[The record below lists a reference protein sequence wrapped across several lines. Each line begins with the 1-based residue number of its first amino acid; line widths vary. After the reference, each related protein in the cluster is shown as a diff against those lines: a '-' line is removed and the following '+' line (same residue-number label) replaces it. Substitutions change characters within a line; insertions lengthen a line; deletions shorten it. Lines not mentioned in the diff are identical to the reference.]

1 MSPMSEPARP
11 DVPLQSEQQSDQQSE
26 QPAGQPPQQAGQA
39 PARGMRALAGEE
51 FSAAQAIG
59 GVRGLVEAVLP
70 GLVFVVAFV
79 IFTDLTVPLIA
90 SVVAALVLV
99 VARLVQRTPVTQA
112 LGGLLG
118 IAVGVLWAWKS
129 GEAAN
134 YYAGGL
140 LVNAGYLVVLLGTIV
155 ARRPAVG
162 YVVEALRAGLT
173 PETVKAEA
181 NRTSDDG
188 DTADGAKDDDRPSP
202 FAALTAWRD
211 DPAKMRTY
219 TIATWLW
226 VGLFA
231 LRLAV
236 KTPLY
241 FADDIAWLGTFHLL
255 LGVPLWALVLYL
267 TWYVVRRPKAQA
279 EAS

>member
-1 MSPMSEPARP
+1 MSEPARP
-11 DVPLQSEQQSDQQSE
+11 DVPP
-26 QPAGQPPQQAGQA
+26 QPAEA
-39 PARGMRALAGEE
+39 PARGVRALAGEE

-79 IFTDLTVPLIA
+79 IFTDLTIPLIA

-118 IAVGVLWAWKS
+118 IAVGVLWAWTS
-129 GEAAN
+129 GEAEN

-140 LVNAGYLVVLLGTIV
+140 LVNAGYLLVLLVSIV
-155 ARRPAVG
+155 VRRPVVG

-173 PETVKAEA
+173 PDAVKAEA
-181 NRTSDDG
+181 NRAAERAGESDG
-188 DTADGAKDDDRPSP
+188 MSAKDEPSP

-219 TIATWLW
+219 GQATWLW

-241 FADDIAWLGTFHLL
+241 FAGDIAWLGTFHLL

-267 TWYVVRRPKAQA
+267 TWYVVRRPKTAA
-279 EAS
+279 AA

>member
-1 MSPMSEPARP
+1 MSEPARP
-11 DVPLQSEQQSDQQSE
+11 DVPPE
-26 QPAGQPPQQAGQA
+26 PAEA
-39 PARGMRALAGEE
+39 PARGVRALAGEE

-79 IFTDLTVPLIA
+79 IFTPDLVVPLVA

-118 IAVGVLWAWKS
+118 IAIGVVWAWTS
-129 GEAAN
+129 GEAEN

-140 LVNAGYLVVLLGTIV
+140 LVNAAYLVVLLVSIV
-155 ARRPAVG
+155 ARRPVVG

-173 PETVKAEA
+173 PEAVKAEA
-181 NRTSDDG
+181 NRNAERAG
-188 DTADGAKDDDRPSP
+188 DAADDDAPSP

-219 TIATWLW
+219 AIATWLW
-226 VGLFA
+226 VGLFG

-241 FADDIAWLGTFHLL
+241 FAGDIAWLGTFHLL

-267 TWYVVRRPKAQA
+267 TWYVVRRPKAA
-279 EAS
+279 AAS

>member
-1 MSPMSEPARP
+1 MTPSEHGTMGPMSEPARP
-11 DVPLQSEQQSDQQSE
+11 DVPPQSADT
-26 QPAGQPPQQAGQA
+26 

-51 FSAAQAIG
+51 FSAAQAVG

-79 IFTDLTVPLIA
+79 IFTDLTIPLIA

-118 IAVGVLWAWKS
+118 IAIGVVWAWTS
-129 GEAAN
+129 GEAEN

-140 LVNAGYLVVLLGTIV
+140 LLNAGYLVVLLVTILV
-155 ARRPAVG
+155 RRPAVG

-173 PETVKAEA
+173 PDAVKAEA
-181 NRTSDDG
+181 NR
-188 DTADGAKDDDRPSP
+188 ADGEPSVL
-202 FAALTAWRD
+202 AALTAWRD

-241 FADDIAWLGTFHLL
+241 FAGDIAWLGTFHLL

-267 TWYVVRRPKAQA
+267 TWYVVRRPKVQAQA
-279 EAS
+279 G

>member
-1 MSPMSEPARP
+1 
-11 DVPLQSEQQSDQQSE
+11 
-26 QPAGQPPQQAGQA
+26 
-39 PARGMRALAGEE
+39 MRALARED
-51 FSAAQAIG
+51 FSAADAVG
-59 GVRGLVEAVLP
+59 GVRGLVEAILP

-79 IFTDLTVPLIA
+79 IFPDNLMIPLIA
-90 SVVAALVLV
+90 SVAAAVVLV

-118 IAVGVLWAWKS
+118 IAIGVVWAWTS
-129 GEAAN
+129 GDAEN

-140 LVNAGYLVVLLGTIV
+140 LLNAGYLVVLLATILV
-155 ARRPAVG
+155 RRPAVG

-173 PETVKAEA
+173 PDAVRAEA
-181 NRTSDDG
+181 NRAPGDD
-188 DTADGAKDDDRPSP
+188 APSP

-219 TIATWLW
+219 AIATWLW

-241 FADDIAWLGTFHLL
+241 FAGDIAWLGTFHLL

-267 TWYVVRRPKAQA
+267 TWYVVRRPKVPAQA
-279 EAS
+279 

>member
-11 DVPLQSEQQSDQQSE
+11 DVPP
-26 QPAGQPPQQAGQA
+26 QPDQA

-79 IFTDLTVPLIA
+79 IFTPNLVIPLVA

-118 IAVGVLWAWKS
+118 IAIGVVWAWTS
-129 GEAAN
+129 GEAEN

-140 LVNAGYLVVLLGTIV
+140 LLNAGYLVVLLATHPRAP
-155 ARRPAVG
+155 ARGRATSWRRCAPA
-162 YVVEALRAGLT
+162 
-173 PETVKAEA
+173 
-181 NRTSDDG
+181 
-188 DTADGAKDDDRPSP
+188 
-202 FAALTAWRD
+202 
-211 DPAKMRTY
+211 
-219 TIATWLW
+219 
-226 VGLFA
+226 
-231 LRLAV
+231 
-236 KTPLY
+236 
-241 FADDIAWLGTFHLL
+241 
-255 LGVPLWALVLYL
+255 
-267 TWYVVRRPKAQA
+267 
-279 EAS
+279 

>member
-1 MSPMSEPARP
+1 MNLMSEPARP
-11 DVPLQSEQQSDQQSE
+11 DVPPE
-26 QPAGQPPQQAGQA
+26 PAEA
-39 PARGMRALAGEE
+39 PARGVRALAGEE
-51 FSAAQAIG
+51 FSAARAIG

-79 IFTDLTVPLIA
+79 IFTDLTIPLIA

-129 GEAAN
+129 GEAEN

-140 LVNAGYLVVLLGTIV
+140 LVNAGYLVVLLVSIV
-155 ARRPAVG
+155 VRRPVVG

-173 PETVKAEA
+173 PEAVKAEA
-181 NRTSDDG
+181 NRAAGGDGETRGDDE
-188 DTADGAKDDDRPSP
+188 PSP
-202 FAALTAWRD
+202 FAALTAWRH
-211 DPAKMRTY
+211 DPVKMRTY
-219 TIATWLW
+219 AIATWLW

-241 FADDIAWLGTFHLL
+241 FAGDIAWLGTFHLL

-267 TWYVVRRPKAQA
+267 TWYVVRRGQKASA
-279 EAS
+279 ARSTSDSPL

>member
-1 MSPMSEPARP
+1 MSEPARP
-11 DVPLQSEQQSDQQSE
+11 DVSPQPEQQPDQA
-26 QPAGQPPQQAGQA
+26 PAQA
-39 PARGMRALAGEE
+39 PARGVRALAGEE

-79 IFTDLTVPLIA
+79 ISTPNLVIPLVA
-90 SVVAALVLV
+90 SVVSALVLV

-118 IAVGVLWAWKS
+118 IAIGVVWAWTS
-129 GEAAN
+129 GEAEN

-140 LVNAGYLVVLLGTIV
+140 LVNAGYLVVLLGSILI
-155 ARRPAVG
+155 RRPAVG

-173 PETVKAEA
+173 PETVKAQAGRSADEEA
-181 NRTSDDG
+181 KRDDE
-188 DTADGAKDDDRPSP
+188 PSP

-219 TIATWLW
+219 AIATWLW

-241 FADDIAWLGTFHLL
+241 FAGDIAWLGTFHLL

-267 TWYVVRRPKAQA
+267 TWYVVRRPKVQSPA
-279 EAS
+279 

>member
-1 MSPMSEPARP
+1 
-11 DVPLQSEQQSDQQSE
+11 
-26 QPAGQPPQQAGQA
+26 
-39 PARGMRALAGEE
+39 MRALAGEE

-79 IFTDLTVPLIA
+79 IFNDLMIPLVA

-118 IAVGVLWAWKS
+118 IAIGVVWAWKS

-181 NRTSDDG
+181 NRTAEHDGEAKADDE
-188 DTADGAKDDDRPSP
+188 PSP
-202 FAALTAWRD
+202 FAALTAWRH

-219 TIATWLW
+219 MIATWLW

-241 FADDIAWLGTFHLL
+241 YADDIAWLGTFHLL

-267 TWYVVRRPKAQA
+267 TWYVVRRPKVAA
-279 EAS
+279 DVE

>member
-1 MSPMSEPARP
+1 MNPMSEPARP
-11 DVPLQSEQQSDQQSE
+11 DVPPE
-26 QPAGQPPQQAGQA
+26 PAGA
-39 PARGMRALAGEE
+39 PARGMRAIAGQE
-51 FSAAQAIG
+51 FSAADAIG
-59 GVRGLVEAVLP
+59 GVRGLIEAVLP

-99 VARLVQRTPVTQA
+99 VARLVQRTPITQA

-129 GEAAN
+129 GEAEN

-140 LVNAGYLVVLLGTIV
+140 LLNAGYLVVLLGTII

-162 YVVEALRAGLT
+162 YVVESLRAGLT
-173 PETVKAEA
+173 PEKVKAEA
-181 NRTSDDG
+181 GRDPD
-188 DTADGAKDDDRPSP
+188 ADAPSP
-202 FAALTAWRD
+202 FAALTEWRK

-219 TIATWLW
+219 AIATWLW

-241 FADDIAWLGTFHLL
+241 FAGDIGWLGTFHLL

-267 TWYVVRRPKAQA
+267 TWYVVRRGQQ
-279 EAS
+279 S

>member
-11 DVPLQSEQQSDQQSE
+11 DVPQQPTGT
-26 QPAGQPPQQAGQA
+26 PADA
-39 PARGMRALAGEE
+39 PARGVRALAGEE

-79 IFTDLTVPLIA
+79 IFTPDLVVPLVA
-90 SVVAALVLV
+90 SVVAALALV

-118 IAVGVLWAWKS
+118 IAIGVVWAWTS
-129 GEAAN
+129 GEAEN

-140 LVNAGYLVVLLGTIV
+140 LLNAGYLVVLLATILV
-155 ARRPAVG
+155 RRPAVG

-173 PETVKAEA
+173 PEAVKAEA
-181 NRTSDDG
+181 NRDPDSD
-188 DTADGAKDDDRPSP
+188 APSV

-219 TIATWLW
+219 AIATWLW

-231 LRLAV
+231 VRLAV
-236 KTPLY
+236 KLPLFY
-241 FADDIAWLGTFHLL
+241 LGYIGWLGTFHLV

-267 TWYVVRRPKAQA
+267 TWYVVRRPAVRA
-279 EAS
+279 TS

>member
-11 DVPLQSEQQSDQQSE
+11 DVPQQSE
-26 QPAGQPPQQAGQA
+26 QEPEHQHEQQPDQA

-79 IFTDLTVPLIA
+79 IFTPNLVIPLVA

-118 IAVGVLWAWKS
+118 IAIGVVWAWTS
-129 GEAAN
+129 GEAEN

-140 LVNAGYLVVLLGTIV
+140 LVNAAYLVVLLASILI
-155 ARRPAVG
+155 RRPAVG

-173 PETVKAEA
+173 PERVKAEA
-181 NRTSDDG
+181 EAGT
-188 DTADGAKDDDRPSP
+188 SP

-219 TIATWLW
+219 GQATWLW
-226 VGLFA
+226 VGLFG

-241 FADDIAWLGTFHLL
+241 FAGDIAWLGAFHLL

-267 TWYVVRRPKAQA
+267 TWYVVRTPKTQA
-279 EAS
+279 PA

>member
-1 MSPMSEPARP
+1 MNPMSEPARP
-11 DVPLQSEQQSDQQSE
+11 DVPP
-26 QPAGQPPQQAGQA
+26 QPDQA
-39 PARGMRALAGEE
+39 PARGVRAVAGEE
-51 FSAAQAIG
+51 FSAAAAVG
-59 GVRGLVEAVLP
+59 GVRGLAEAVLP

-79 IFTDLTVPLIA
+79 IFTDLTIPLIA

-99 VARLVQRTPVTQA
+99 VARLVQGTPVTQA

-118 IAVGVLWAWKS
+118 IAIGVLWAWRS
-129 GEAAN
+129 GEAEN

-140 LVNAGYLVVLLGTIV
+140 LLNAGYLVVLLATILV
-155 ARRPAVG
+155 RRPAVG

-173 PETVKAEA
+173 PEAVKAEA
-181 NRTSDDG
+181 NRAAEGEAKADDE
-188 DTADGAKDDDRPSP
+188 PSL

-219 TIATWLW
+219 AIATWLW

-241 FADDIAWLGTFHLL
+241 LAGDIGWLGTFHLL

-267 TWYVVRRPKAQA
+267 TWYVVRRGQQAQA
-279 EAS
+279 PARD

>member
-1 MSPMSEPARP
+1 MSPMSEPARR
-11 DVPLQSEQQSDQQSE
+11 DVPQQSSDT
-26 QPAGQPPQQAGQA
+26 PADA
-39 PARGMRALAGEE
+39 PARGVRALAGEE

-79 IFTDLTVPLIA
+79 IFTPDLMIPLVA

-118 IAVGVLWAWKS
+118 IAIGVLWAWRS
-129 GEAAN
+129 GEAEN

-140 LVNAGYLVVLLGTIV
+140 LLNAGYLVVLLGTIV

-162 YVVEALRAGLT
+162 YVVEGLRAGLT
-173 PETVKAEA
+173 PEAVKAEA
-181 NRTSDDG
+181 NRA
-188 DTADGAKDDDRPSP
+188 ADGEERKDDEPSP

-211 DPAKMRTY
+211 DPAKMRMY
-219 TIATWLW
+219 AIATWLW

-241 FADDIAWLGTFHLL
+241 FAGDIAWLGTFHLL

-267 TWYVVRRPKAQA
+267 TWYVVRRRP
-279 EAS
+279 EAREAA

>member
-1 MSPMSEPARP
+1 
-11 DVPLQSEQQSDQQSE
+11 
-26 QPAGQPPQQAGQA
+26 
-39 PARGMRALAGEE
+39 MRALAGEE
-51 FSAAQAIG
+51 FSAAQAVG

-79 IFTDLTVPLIA
+79 IFTDLTIPLIA

-118 IAVGVLWAWKS
+118 IAIGVAWAWRS
-129 GEAAN
+129 GEAEN

-140 LVNAGYLVVLLGTIV
+140 LLNAGYLVVLLATILV
-155 ARRPAVG
+155 RRPAVG

-173 PETVKAEA
+173 PEAVKAEA
-181 NRTSDDG
+181 NRAPDDE
-188 DTADGAKDDDRPSP
+188 APSV

-211 DPAKMRTY
+211 DPVKMRTY
-219 TIATWLW
+219 AIATWLW

-236 KTPLY
+236 KVPLFY
-241 FADDIAWLGTFHLL
+241 AGYIGWLGTFHLV

-267 TWYVVRRPKAQA
+267 TWYVVRRPRVSAA
-279 EAS
+279 A

>member
-1 MSPMSEPARP
+1 MSEPARP
-11 DVPLQSEQQSDQQSE
+11 DVPPQSEQQPEQQSE
-26 QPAGQPPQQAGQA
+26 KQPEQA
-39 PARGMRALAGEE
+39 PGRGMRALGGEE

-79 IFTDLTVPLIA
+79 IFTDLMIPLVA

-99 VARLVQRTPVTQA
+99 AARLVQRTPVTQA

-118 IAVGVLWAWKS
+118 IAVGVVWAWTS
-129 GEAAN
+129 GEAEN

-140 LVNAGYLVVLLGTIV
+140 LLNAAYLVVLLVSILI
-155 ARRPAVG
+155 RRPAVG

-173 PETVKAEA
+173 PEAVKAQAEA
-181 NRTSDDG
+181 GT
-188 DTADGAKDDDRPSP
+188 SP

-219 TIATWLW
+219 AIATWLW

-241 FADDIAWLGTFHLL
+241 FAGDIAWLGTFHLL

-267 TWYVVRRPKAQA
+267 TWYVVRRPAVRA
-279 EAS
+279 AS

>member
-11 DVPLQSEQQSDQQSE
+11 DVPQQSE
-26 QPAGQPPQQAGQA
+26 QEPAQQPEHQADQA

-79 IFTDLTVPLIA
+79 IFTPNLVIPLVA

-118 IAVGVLWAWKS
+118 IAIGVLWAWKS

-155 ARRPAVG
+155 VRRPAVG

-173 PETVKAEA
+173 PEAVKAEA
-181 NRTSDDG
+181 NRT
-188 DTADGAKDDDRPSP
+188 ADGEAKSDEPSP
-202 FAALTAWRD
+202 FAALTAWRQ

-219 TIATWLW
+219 AIATWLW
-226 VGLFA
+226 VGLFG

-241 FADDIAWLGTFHLL
+241 FAGDIAWLGTFHLL

-267 TWYVVRRPKAQA
+267 TWYVVRGTPRTTVVQD
-279 EAS
+279 

>member
-1 MSPMSEPARP
+1 MSEPARH
-11 DVPLQSEQQSDQQSE
+11 DVPPQSADT
-26 QPAGQPPQQAGQA
+26 

-51 FSAAQAIG
+51 FSAAQAVG

-79 IFTDLTVPLIA
+79 IFTDLTIPLIA

-118 IAVGVLWAWKS
+118 IAIGVVWAWTS
-129 GEAAN
+129 GEAEN

-140 LVNAGYLVVLLGTIV
+140 LLNAGYLVVLLVTILV
-155 ARRPAVG
+155 RRPAVG

-173 PETVKAEA
+173 PDAVKAEA
-181 NRTSDDG
+181 NR
-188 DTADGAKDDDRPSP
+188 ADGEPSV

-241 FADDIAWLGTFHLL
+241 FAGDIAWLGTFHLL

-267 TWYVVRRPKAQA
+267 TWYVVRRPKVQAQA
-279 EAS
+279 G

>member
-11 DVPLQSEQQSDQQSE
+11 DVPQQSSDT
-26 QPAGQPPQQAGQA
+26 PDA
-39 PARGMRALAGEE
+39 PARGVRALAGEE

-79 IFTDLTVPLIA
+79 IFTPDLVVPLVA

-118 IAVGVLWAWKS
+118 IAIGVVWAWTS
-129 GEAAN
+129 GEAEN

-140 LVNAGYLVVLLGTIV
+140 LLNAAYLVVLLVTILV
-155 ARRPAVG
+155 RRPAVG
-162 YVVEALRAGLT
+162 YVVEALRTGLT
-173 PETVKAEA
+173 PETAKAEA
-181 NRTSDDG
+181 NNAAEAGT
-188 DTADGAKDDDRPSP
+188 SP
-202 FAALTAWRD
+202 FAALTAWRS

-219 TIATWLW
+219 AIATWLW

-241 FADDIAWLGTFHLL
+241 FAGDIAWLGTFHLL

-267 TWYVVRRPKAQA
+267 TWYVVRGTARTPVTAD
-279 EAS
+279 

>member
-1 MSPMSEPARP
+1 MSEPAGP
-11 DVPLQSEQQSDQQSE
+11 DVPPQNEE
-26 QPAGQPPQQAGQA
+26 TQP
-39 PARGMRALAGEE
+39 RGLRALAGAD
-51 FSAAQAIG
+51 FSAAQAVG

-79 IFTDLTVPLIA
+79 IFTDLTVPLVA

-99 VARLVQRTPVTQA
+99 VARLAQRTPVTQA

-118 IAVGVLWAWKS
+118 IAVGVVWAWTS
-129 GEAAN
+129 GEAEN

-140 LVNAGYLVVLLGTIV
+140 LLNAGYLVVLLGTIIV
-155 ARRPAVG
+155 RRPAVG
-162 YVVEALRAGLT
+162 YIVEALRTGLT
-173 PETVKAEA
+173 PETAKAGA
-181 NRTSDDG
+181 NRAAENGT
-188 DTADGAKDDDRPSP
+188 SP
-202 FAALTAWRD
+202 FAALAAWRD

-231 LRLAV
+231 VRLAV

-241 FADDIAWLGTFHLL
+241 FAGDIAWLGTFHLL

-267 TWYVVRRPKAQA
+267 TWYVVRRPQA
-279 EAS
+279 EAAR

>member
-1 MSPMSEPARP
+1 MGPMSEPARP
-11 DVPLQSEQQSDQQSE
+11 DVPPQSDQT
-26 QPAGQPPQQAGQA
+26 
-39 PARGMRALAGEE
+39 PARGVRALAGEE

-79 IFTDLTVPLIA
+79 IFTPDLVIPLVA

-118 IAVGVLWAWKS
+118 IAIGVVWAWTS
-129 GEAAN
+129 GEAEN

-140 LVNAGYLVVLLGTIV
+140 LLNAGYLVVLLATILV
-155 ARRPAVG
+155 RRPAVG

-173 PETVKAEA
+173 PEAMKAEA
-181 NRTSDDG
+181 NRSDDQ
-188 DTADGAKDDDRPSP
+188 PSVLS
-202 FAALTAWRD
+202 ALTAWRD
-211 DPAKMRTY
+211 DPVKMRTY
-219 TIATWLW
+219 AIATWLW

-241 FADDIAWLGTFHLL
+241 FAGDIAWLGTFHLL

-267 TWYVVRRPKAQA
+267 TWYVVRRPAVRA
-279 EAS
+279 AS

>member
-1 MSPMSEPARP
+1 MA
-11 DVPLQSEQQSDQQSE
+11 QSAA
-26 QPAGQPPQQAGQA
+26 QPAET
-39 PARGMRALAGEE
+39 PARGMRALTGDE
-51 FSAAQAIG
+51 FSAAQAVG

-79 IFTDLTVPLIA
+79 ITNDLTVPLVA

-118 IAVGVLWAWKS
+118 IAVGVVWAWTS
-129 GEAAN
+129 GDAED

-140 LVNAGYLVVLLGTIV
+140 LLNAGYLVVLLGTIL

-173 PETVKAEA
+173 PEAVKAEA
-181 NRTSDDG
+181 NRADDQ
-188 DTADGAKDDDRPSP
+188 PSA

-211 DPAKMRTY
+211 DPAKMRMY
-219 TIATWLW
+219 AIATWLW

-241 FADDIAWLGTFHLL
+241 FAGDVAWLGTFHLL

-267 TWYVVRRPKAQA
+267 TWYVVRRPQPRPAA
-279 EAS
+279 

>member
-1 MSPMSEPARP
+1 MSEPARP
-11 DVPLQSEQQSDQQSE
+11 DVPPQPDQT
-26 QPAGQPPQQAGQA
+26 
-39 PARGMRALAGEE
+39 PARGVRALAGEE

-79 IFTDLTVPLIA
+79 IFTPDLVIPLVA

-118 IAVGVLWAWKS
+118 IAIGVVWAWTS
-129 GEAAN
+129 GEAEN

-140 LVNAGYLVVLLGTIV
+140 LLNAGYLVVLLATILV
-155 ARRPAVG
+155 RRPAVG

-173 PETVKAEA
+173 PEAMKAEA
-181 NRTSDDG
+181 NRPDDQ
-188 DTADGAKDDDRPSP
+188 PSV
-202 FAALTAWRD
+202 FAAITAWRD
-211 DPAKMRTY
+211 DPVKMRTY
-219 TIATWLW
+219 AIATWLW

-241 FADDIAWLGTFHLL
+241 FAGDIAWLGTFHLL

-267 TWYVVRRPKAQA
+267 TWYVVRRPAVRA
-279 EAS
+279 AS

>member
-1 MSPMSEPARP
+1 MSEPVRD
-11 DVPLQSEQQSDQQSE
+11 DVPT
-26 QPAGQPPQQAGQA
+26 QPEPEHA
-39 PARGMRALAGEE
+39 PARGMRALTGEE
-51 FSAAQAIG
+51 FSAAQAVG

-118 IAVGVLWAWKS
+118 IAIGVVWAWTS
-129 GEAAN
+129 GEAEN

-140 LVNAGYLVVLLGTIV
+140 LLNAGYLVVLLVTILV
-155 ARRPAVG
+155 RRPAVG

-173 PETVKAEA
+173 PDAVRAEA
-181 NRTSDDG
+181 GREPGSDG
-188 DTADGAKDDDRPSP
+188 PSP

-211 DPAKMRTY
+211 DPAKLRTY

-241 FADDIAWLGTFHLL
+241 FAGDIAWLGTFHLL

-267 TWYVVRRPKAQA
+267 TWYVVRRQA
-279 EAS
+279 PEGA

>member
-1 MSPMSEPARP
+1 MNPMSEPARP
-11 DVPLQSEQQSDQQSE
+11 DVPP
-26 QPAGQPPQQAGQA
+26 QPAEA
-39 PARGMRALAGEE
+39 PARGVRALAGEE

-79 IFTDLTVPLIA
+79 IFTDLTIPLIA

-118 IAVGVLWAWKS
+118 IAVGVLWAWTS
-129 GEAAN
+129 GEAEN

-140 LVNAGYLVVLLGTIV
+140 LVNAGYLLVLLVSIV
-155 ARRPAVG
+155 VRRPVVG

-173 PETVKAEA
+173 PEAVKAEA
-181 NRTSDDG
+181 NRAAERDG
-188 DTADGAKDDDRPSP
+188 ESNGAAAKDEPSP

-219 TIATWLW
+219 AIATWLW

-241 FADDIAWLGTFHLL
+241 FAGDIAWLGTFHLL

-267 TWYVVRRPKAQA
+267 TWYVVRGRQKASA
-279 EAS
+279 V

>member
-1 MSPMSEPARP
+1 MNERVDQDPGEHGTISPMSEPARP
-11 DVPLQSEQQSDQQSE
+11 DVPPQSDQT
-26 QPAGQPPQQAGQA
+26 

-51 FSAAQAIG
+51 FSAAQAVG

-79 IFTDLTVPLIA
+79 IFTDLMIPLIA
-90 SVVAALVLV
+90 SVVAAVVLV

-118 IAVGVLWAWKS
+118 IAIGVLWAWRS
-129 GEAAN
+129 GEAEN

-140 LVNAGYLVVLLGTIV
+140 LLNAGYLVVLLGTILV
-155 ARRPAVG
+155 RRPAVG

-173 PETVKAEA
+173 PEAVKAEA
-181 NRTSDDG
+181 NRAPDDE
-188 DTADGAKDDDRPSP
+188 APSV
-202 FAALTAWRD
+202 FAALTTWRD

-236 KTPLY
+236 KAPLFFGGY
-241 FADDIAWLGTFHLL
+241 IAWLGTFHLV

-267 TWYVVRRPKAQA
+267 TWYVVRRPR
-279 EAS
+279 ASAAA

>member
-1 MSPMSEPARP
+1 MGPMSEPARP
-11 DVPLQSEQQSDQQSE
+11 DVPPQSEH
-26 QPAGQPPQQAGQA
+26 QPEQA
-39 PARGMRALAGEE
+39 PARGMRALTGEQ
-51 FSAAQAIG
+51 FSAAQAVG

-79 IFTDLTVPLIA
+79 IFTDLTIPLIA

-118 IAVGVLWAWKS
+118 IAIGVVWAWTS
-129 GEAAN
+129 GEAEN

-140 LVNAGYLVVLLGTIV
+140 LLNAGYLVVLLGTIV

-173 PETVKAEA
+173 PDAVRAEA
-181 NRTSDDG
+181 NRDPDSD
-188 DTADGAKDDDRPSP
+188 APSP
-202 FAALTAWRD
+202 FAALTAWRH
-211 DPAKMRTY
+211 DPVKLRTY
-219 TIATWLW
+219 AIATWLW

-241 FADDIAWLGTFHLL
+241 FAGDIAWLGTFHLL

-267 TWYVVRRPKAQA
+267 TWYVVRRPQA
-279 EAS
+279 AAA

>member
-1 MSPMSEPARP
+1 MNPMSEPARP
-11 DVPLQSEQQSDQQSE
+11 DVPPE
-26 QPAGQPPQQAGQA
+26 PAEA
-39 PARGMRALAGEE
+39 PVRGMRAVAGEE

-79 IFTDLTVPLIA
+79 IFTDLMIPLIA

-118 IAVGVLWAWKS
+118 IAVGVLWAWTS

-140 LVNAGYLVVLLGTIV
+140 LVNAGYLVVLLV
-155 ARRPAVG
+155 SVVVRRPVVG

-173 PETVKAEA
+173 PEAVKAEA
-181 NRTSDDG
+181 NRSAERDG
-188 DTADGAKDDDRPSP
+188 EPRDGETKGDEPSP

-219 TIATWLW
+219 AIATWLW

-241 FADDIAWLGTFHLL
+241 LSDDIAWLGTFHLL

-267 TWYVVRRPKAQA
+267 TWYVVRRPKGTG
-279 EAS
+279 EAA

>member
-1 MSPMSEPARP
+1 
-11 DVPLQSEQQSDQQSE
+11 
-26 QPAGQPPQQAGQA
+26 
-39 PARGMRALAGEE
+39 MRALTGEE

-118 IAVGVLWAWKS
+118 IAIGVLWAWRS
-129 GEAAN
+129 GEAEN

-140 LVNAGYLVVLLGTIV
+140 LLNAGYLVVLLGTII
-155 ARRPAVG
+155 ARHPAVG

-173 PETVKAEA
+173 PEAVKAEA
-181 NRTSDDG
+181 NRA
-188 DTADGAKDDDRPSP
+188 ADGEGKSDGGPSP

-219 TIATWLW
+219 AIATWLW

-241 FADDIAWLGTFHLL
+241 FAGDIAWLGTFHLL

-267 TWYVVRRPKAQA
+267 TWYVVRRPKAKA
-279 EAS
+279 AG

>member
-1 MSPMSEPARP
+1 
-11 DVPLQSEQQSDQQSE
+11 
-26 QPAGQPPQQAGQA
+26 
-39 PARGMRALAGEE
+39 MRALAGEE

-79 IFTDLTVPLIA
+79 IFTDLMIPLVA

-118 IAVGVLWAWKS
+118 IAIGVVWAWTS
-129 GEAAN
+129 GDAED

-140 LVNAGYLVVLLGTIV
+140 LLNAGYLVVLLGTIV

-173 PETVKAEA
+173 PEAVKAQANDAAEA
-181 NRTSDDG
+181 GT
-188 DTADGAKDDDRPSP
+188 SP
-202 FAALTAWRD
+202 FAALTAWRS

-219 TIATWLW
+219 AIATWLW

-241 FADDIAWLGTFHLL
+241 FAGDVAWLGTFHLL

-267 TWYVVRRPKAQA
+267 TWYVVRGTPRTAVVQD
-279 EAS
+279 

>member
-1 MSPMSEPARP
+1 MSDPARH
-11 DVPLQSEQQSDQQSE
+11 DVPPHEQSEQNDHAQT
-26 QPAGQPPQQAGQA
+26 

-51 FSAAQAIG
+51 FSAAQAVG

-79 IFTDLTVPLIA
+79 ITNDLMVPLIA

-118 IAVGVLWAWKS
+118 IAVGVVWAWTS
-129 GEAAN
+129 GDAED

-140 LVNAGYLVVLLGTIV
+140 LLNAAYLVVLLGTIL

-173 PETVKAEA
+173 PEAVKADA
-181 NRTSDDG
+181 NRGDDQ
-188 DTADGAKDDDRPSP
+188 PSA
-202 FAALTAWRD
+202 FAALTAWRS
-211 DPAKMRTY
+211 DPAKMRMY
-219 TIATWLW
+219 SIATWLW

-241 FADDIAWLGTFHLL
+241 FAGDVAWLGTFHLL

-267 TWYVVRRPKAQA
+267 TWYVVRRPKAPAQA
-279 EAS
+279 

>member
-1 MSPMSEPARP
+1 
-11 DVPLQSEQQSDQQSE
+11 
-26 QPAGQPPQQAGQA
+26 
-39 PARGMRALAGEE
+39 
-51 FSAAQAIG
+51 
-59 GVRGLVEAVLP
+59 
-70 GLVFVVAFV
+70 V

-118 IAVGVLWAWKS
+118 IAIGVLWAWRS

-181 NRTSDDG
+181 NRAAERDAERGGEAKADD
-188 DTADGAKDDDRPSP
+188 APSP
-202 FAALTAWRD
+202 FAALTAWRH

-219 TIATWLW
+219 MIATWLW

-241 FADDIAWLGTFHLL
+241 YLDNIAWLGTFHLL

-267 TWYVVRRPKAQA
+267 TWYVVRRPKAAAVA
-279 EAS
+279 E

>member
-1 MSPMSEPARP
+1 MSEPARH
-11 DVPLQSEQQSDQQSE
+11 DV
-26 QPAGQPPQQAGQA
+26 PPQQSAEG

-51 FSAAQAIG
+51 FSASQAIG

-79 IFTDLTVPLIA
+79 IFTDLTIPLIA

-118 IAVGVLWAWKS
+118 IAIGVLWAWRS
-129 GEAAN
+129 GEAEN

-140 LVNAGYLVVLLGTIV
+140 LLNAGYLVVLLATIL

-173 PETVKAEA
+173 PDAVKAEA
-181 NRTSDDG
+181 NRA
-188 DTADGAKDDDRPSP
+188 ADNDVPSIL
-202 FAALTAWRD
+202 ASLTAWRD
-211 DPAKMRTY
+211 DPAKMRMY
-219 TIATWLW
+219 AIATWLW

-241 FADDIAWLGTFHLL
+241 FAGDIAWLGTFHLL

-267 TWYVVRRPKAQA
+267 TWYVVRRPAVRA
-279 EAS
+279 AS

>member
-11 DVPLQSEQQSDQQSE
+11 DVPQQSE
-26 QPAGQPPQQAGQA
+26 HQHEQQPEQA
-39 PARGMRALAGEE
+39 PARGMRALTGEE

-79 IFTDLTVPLIA
+79 IFTPNLVIPLVA

-118 IAVGVLWAWKS
+118 IAIGVVWAWKS
-129 GEAAN
+129 GEAEN

-140 LVNAGYLVVLLGTIV
+140 LVNAAYLVVLLASILI
-155 ARRPAVG
+155 RRPAVG

-173 PETVKAEA
+173 PERVKAEA
-181 NRTSDDG
+181 EAGT
-188 DTADGAKDDDRPSP
+188 SP
-202 FAALTAWRD
+202 FAALAAWRG

-219 TIATWLW
+219 AIATWLW
-226 VGLFA
+226 VGLFG

-241 FADDIAWLGTFHLL
+241 FAGDIAWLGTFHLL

-267 TWYVVRRPKAQA
+267 TWYVVRGTPRTAVVQD
-279 EAS
+279 

>member
-1 MSPMSEPARP
+1 MA
-11 DVPLQSEQQSDQQSE
+11 QSAA
-26 QPAGQPPQQAGQA
+26 QPAET
-39 PARGMRALAGEE
+39 PARGMRALTGDE
-51 FSAAQAIG
+51 FSAAQAVG

-79 IFTDLTVPLIA
+79 ITNDLTVPLIA

-118 IAVGVLWAWKS
+118 IAVGVVWAWTS
-129 GEAAN
+129 GDAED

-140 LVNAGYLVVLLGTIV
+140 LLNAGYLVVLLGTIL

-173 PETVKAEA
+173 PEAVKAEA
-181 NRTSDDG
+181 NRTDDQ
-188 DTADGAKDDDRPSP
+188 PSA

-211 DPAKMRTY
+211 DPAKMRMY

-241 FADDIAWLGTFHLL
+241 FAGDVAWLGTFHLL

-267 TWYVVRRPKAQA
+267 TWYVVRRPKAPA
-279 EAS
+279 AA

>member
-1 MSPMSEPARP
+1 
-11 DVPLQSEQQSDQQSE
+11 
-26 QPAGQPPQQAGQA
+26 
-39 PARGMRALAGEE
+39 MRALAGEE
-51 FSAAQAIG
+51 FSAAQAVG

-79 IFTDLTVPLIA
+79 IFTDLTIPLIA

-118 IAVGVLWAWKS
+118 IAIGVVWAWTS
-129 GEAAN
+129 GEAEN

-140 LVNAGYLVVLLGTIV
+140 LLNAGYLVVLLVTILV
-155 ARRPAVG
+155 RRPAVG

-173 PETVKAEA
+173 PDAVKAEA
-181 NRTSDDG
+181 NRG
-188 DTADGAKDDDRPSP
+188 EGEPSA

-219 TIATWLW
+219 AIATWLW

-241 FADDIAWLGTFHLL
+241 FAGDIAWLGTFHLL

-267 TWYVVRRPKAQA
+267 TWYVVRRPKAQT
-279 EAS
+279 EATA

>member
-1 MSPMSEPARP
+1 MNEDPGEHGTIRPMSEPARP
-11 DVPLQSEQQSDQQSE
+11 DVPPQTPETPAPSSET
-26 QPAGQPPQQAGQA
+26 
-39 PARGMRALAGEE
+39 PARGMRALARED
-51 FSAAQAIG
+51 FSAADAVG
-59 GVRGLVEAVLP
+59 GVRGLVEAILP

-79 IFTDLTVPLIA
+79 ITTDLMIPLIA
-90 SVVAALVLV
+90 SVVAAVVLV
-99 VARLVQRTPVTQA
+99 VARLVQGTPVTQA

-118 IAVGVLWAWKS
+118 IAVGVVWAWTS
-129 GEAAN
+129 GEAEN

-140 LVNAGYLVVLLGTIV
+140 LLNAGYLVVLLATII

-173 PETVKAEA
+173 PDAVKAEA
-181 NRTSDDG
+181 NREPGSDE
-188 DTADGAKDDDRPSP
+188 PSV
-202 FAALTAWRD
+202 FAGLTAWRD

-219 TIATWLW
+219 ALATWLW

-241 FADDIAWLGTFHLL
+241 FAGDIAWLGTFHLL

-267 TWYVVRRPKAQA
+267 TWYVVRRGQRAQVP
-279 EAS
+279 EAAA

>member
-11 DVPLQSEQQSDQQSE
+11 DVPPQSDQ
-26 QPAGQPPQQAGQA
+26 P
-39 PARGMRALAGEE
+39 PARGVRALAGEE

-79 IFTDLTVPLIA
+79 IFTPDLVIPLVA

-118 IAVGVLWAWKS
+118 IAIGVVWAWTS
-129 GEAAN
+129 GEAEN

-140 LVNAGYLVVLLGTIV
+140 LLNAGYLVVLLVTILV
-155 ARRPAVG
+155 RRPAVG

-173 PETVKAEA
+173 PEAVKAEA
-181 NRTSDDG
+181 NRSDDE
-188 DTADGAKDDDRPSP
+188 PSVL
-202 FAALTAWRD
+202 AALTAWRD
-211 DPAKMRTY
+211 DPVKMRTY
-219 TIATWLW
+219 AIATWLW

-241 FADDIAWLGTFHLL
+241 FAGDIAWLGTFHLL

-267 TWYVVRRPKAQA
+267 TWYVVRRPAVRT
-279 EAS
+279 AS

>member
-1 MSPMSEPARP
+1 MSEPARP
-11 DVPLQSEQQSDQQSE
+11 DVPPQSADT
-26 QPAGQPPQQAGQA
+26 

-51 FSAAQAIG
+51 FSAAQAVG

-79 IFTDLTVPLIA
+79 IFTDLTIPLIA

-118 IAVGVLWAWKS
+118 IAIGVVWAWTS
-129 GEAAN
+129 GEAEN

-140 LVNAGYLVVLLGTIV
+140 LLNAGYLVVLLVTILV
-155 ARRPAVG
+155 RRPAVG

-173 PETVKAEA
+173 PDAVKAEA
-181 NRTSDDG
+181 NR
-188 DTADGAKDDDRPSP
+188 ADGEPSVL
-202 FAALTAWRD
+202 AALTAWRD

-241 FADDIAWLGTFHLL
+241 FAGDIAWLGTFHLL

-267 TWYVVRRPKAQA
+267 TWYVVRRPKVQAQA
-279 EAS
+279 G

>member
-1 MSPMSEPARP
+1 MNSMSEPARP
-11 DVPLQSEQQSDQQSE
+11 DMPPE
-26 QPAGQPPQQAGQA
+26 PAEA
-39 PARGMRALAGEE
+39 PARGVRALAGEE

-79 IFTDLTVPLIA
+79 IFTDLTIPLVA

-118 IAVGVLWAWKS
+118 IAVGVLWAWTS

-140 LVNAGYLVVLLGTIV
+140 LVNAGYLVVLLVSIAV
-155 ARRPAVG
+155 RRPVVG

-173 PETVKAEA
+173 PEAVKAEA
-181 NRTSDDG
+181 NRTAEPHDDETSDG
-188 DTADGAKDDDRPSP
+188 ETKDAEPSP

-219 TIATWLW
+219 AIATWLW

-267 TWYVVRRPKAQA
+267 TWYVVRRPKAA
-279 EAS
+279 PAA